1 MSKRENW
8 SNKFAFVMSTA
19 GAAVGLGNIWRFP
32 YICGEN
38 GGGAFIVVYM
48 ILIFAIGMP
57 IMISELTIGRAS
69 KKGSGGAFT
78 KLIGNKKSKVW
89 RTVGLLGVIIAFIV
103 SSYYSIIAG
112 WTLDYL
118 YESFSGKLVHL
129 SNSELQ
135 GYFDHFMGSDNAQIF
150 WHVIFTI
157 LTTLILSG
165 VISSSVEW
173 FNKITMPFLFLILIG
188 LMVFSLNI
196 ELEGNWSNFFQSET
210 IDFLFKPKWENF
222 TRESF
227 FRALGQ
233 AAFTLSIASG
243 TMISYGSYLNK
254 KEDVV
259 NLSAIVVVMDTFVA
273 ILAGLMIFPI
283 IFHYGLEPGSGTGLV
298 FISLPSLF
306 SQIPGG
312 AIFSLVFYFLLCFA
326 ALSSS
331 IAILE
336 PVVTHLIDE
345 VKYPRRIAAG
355 LSGFLSLILGITWI
369 KVSTLEHSGTFTNV
383 DKLVSDLLIPIE
395 SVAICVFVGW
405 ALRKKLFLKTLNS
418 HSPLFNEVLY
428 FVVKWICPIGIFLI
442 LLNTF

>member
-1 MSKRENW
+1 
-8 SNKFAFVMSTA
+8 MSTA

-38 GGGAFIVVYM
+38 GGGAFLIVYLA
-48 ILIFAIGMP
+48 LIFFVGMP
-57 IMISELTIGRAS
+57 IMISELCIGRAS

-78 KLIGNKKSKVW
+78 KLIGNKKSKLW
-89 RTVGLLGVIIAFIV
+89 RAVGLLGVIIAFLV

-118 YESFSGKLVHL
+118 FHSFNGTLINFSNAELVDYYH
-129 SNSELQ
+129 N
-135 GYFDHFMGSDNAQIF
+135 FMNSDNSQIF
-150 WHVIFTI
+150 WHLIFTI
-157 LTTLILSG
+157 LTTLIISG
-165 VISSSVEW
+165 GISSSIEW
-173 FNKITMPFLFLILIG
+173 FNKVTMPFLFIIIIG
-188 LMVFSLNI
+188 LMIFSLNI
-196 ELEGNWSNFFQSET
+196 EINGNWTNLFQAKS
-210 IDFLFKPKWENF
+210 IDFLFNPKWESF
-222 TRESF
+222 TQESF

-254 KEDVV
+254 KENVV
-259 NLSAIVVVMDTFVA
+259 NLSIIVVIMDTLVA
-273 ILAGLMIFPI
+273 VFAGLMIFPI

-306 SQIPGG
+306 TQLPSGNLF
-312 AIFSLVFYFLLCFA
+312 ALVFYFLLSFA

-331 IAILE
+331 VAILE

-345 VKYPRRIAAG
+345 AKYSRQVAAG
-355 LSGFLSLILGITWI
+355 ISGFLSLLLGVVWI
-369 KVSTLEHSGTFTNV
+369 KVSTLEHTGTFTNI

-405 ALRKKLFLKTLNS
+405 ALRKKLFLKKLNS
-418 HSPLFNEVLY
+418 HSQWINEVLY
-428 FVVKWICPIGIFLI
+428 FLIKWICPVGIFLI
-442 LLNTF
+442 LINTF